1 GKLRGLPGGV
11 DQYLELREAA
21 LAGST
26 VTGGGNPATSGGQA
40 QEAAAASGPS
50 EAEKREA
57 RKALHRI
64 ERQLKKLDQEEKK
77 LHDQMVKT
85 TEAGDFD
92 ALAAQNK
99 QLKDLTDEKDALE
112 MEWLESSELL
122 GD

>member
-1 GKLRGLPGGV
+1 
-11 DQYLELREAA
+11 
-21 LAGST
+21 
-26 VTGGGNPATSGGQA
+26 
-40 QEAAAASGPS
+40 
-50 EAEKREA
+50 
-57 RKALHRI
+57 I

-77 LHDQMVKT
+77 LHDLMLKT

-92 ALAAQNK
+92 KLAEQNK